1 MGVGAGVY
9 MIIIIIIM
17 IIIAIISIPWY
28 LIDKG
33 EHTMLYK
40 VSQTYKIWI
49 YINLKNNL

>member
-1 MGVGAGVY
+1 
-9 MIIIIIIM
+9 MIMIIIIM

-40 VSQTYKIWI
+40 NQSNIQNVHLNEKKKISHTTH
-49 YINLKNNL
+49 